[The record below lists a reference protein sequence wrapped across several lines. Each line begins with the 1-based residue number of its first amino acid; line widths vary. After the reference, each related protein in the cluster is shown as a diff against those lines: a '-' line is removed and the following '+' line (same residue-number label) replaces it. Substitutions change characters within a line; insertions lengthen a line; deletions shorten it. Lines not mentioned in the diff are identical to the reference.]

1 MVLKAAKEIV
11 IKGKVHDV
19 GYRLFLLSEAE
30 RLFIEKFDA
39 RNVLADGEQHLVVL
53 VEGAEDKISRFVEFA
68 KASYPP
74 DASVQSVEVRDYGE
88 EVRSIDSFRQSFM
101 VFQLTKI
108 AQAGVSMLGK
118 QDAMLGK
125 QDAMLEKQD
134 AMLEKQDTMLEKM
147 DTMLEKQDAMLEKQ
161 DAMLEKQDAMLEKM
175 DTMLEKQD
183 AMLEKQDAMLEKQD
197 TMLEKMDTM
206 LEKQDE
212 TIKAIKEESEKTRE
226 VVKEE
231 GEKTREVMRE
241 KLVEDVEWVK
251 EEIIGIKA
259 TLSKVKE
266 KVGVD

>member
-1 MVLKAAKEIV
+1 MALKAAKEIV

-39 RNVLADGEQHLVVL
+39 RNVLVDGEQHLVVL

-68 KASYPP
+68 KSSYPP
-74 DASVQSVEVRDYGE
+74 DASVQSVEVRDYGG

-108 AQAGVSMLGK
+108 AQAGVSMLG
-118 QDAMLGK
+118 
-125 QDAMLEKQD
+125 
-134 AMLEKQDTMLEKM
+134 
-147 DTMLEKQDAMLEKQ
+147 
-161 DAMLEKQDAMLEKM
+161 
-175 DTMLEKQD
+175 
-183 AMLEKQDAMLEKQD
+183 KQDAMLEKQD

-241 KLVEDVEWVK
+241 KIVEDVGWVK

>member
-1 MVLKAAKEIV
+1 MALKAAKEIV

-39 RNVLADGEQHLVVL
+39 RNVLVDGEQHLVVL

-68 KASYPP
+68 KSSYPP
-74 DASVQSVEVRDYGE
+74 DASVQSVEVRDYGG

-108 AQAGVSMLGK
+108 AQAGVG
-118 QDAMLGK
+118 MLGK

-134 AMLEKQDTMLEKM
+134 T
-147 DTMLEKQDAMLEKQ
+147 
-161 DAMLEKQDAMLEKM
+161 MLEKM

-212 TIKAIKEESEKTRE
+212 TIKVIKEESEKTRE

>member
-1 MVLKAAKEIV
+1 MEMKAKEIT

-39 RNVLADGEQHLVVL
+39 RNVLINGEQQLIVL
-53 VEGAEDKISRFVEFA
+53 VGGEEEKINRFVEFTE
-68 KASYPP
+68 SNYPSG
-74 DASVQSVEVRDYGE
+74 ASVESVEVKDYGE

-108 AQAGVSMLGK
+108 AQAGVGMLGK

-125 QDAMLEKQD
+125 QDTMLDKMD
-134 AMLEKQDTMLEKM
+134 AMLGKQDTMLDKM
-147 DTMLEKQDAMLEKQ
+147 DA
-161 DAMLEKQDAMLEKM
+161 
-175 DTMLEKQD
+175 
-183 AMLEKQDAMLEKQD
+183 
-197 TMLEKMDTM
+197 M

-212 TIKAIKEESEKTRE
+212 TIKTIKEESGATREVVKDEGEKTREVVEKVSEVVKEESEKTRE
-226 VVKEE
+226 VMKE
-231 GEKTREVMRE
+231 KI
-241 KLVEDVEWVK
+241 VEDVEWVK

-259 TLSKVKE
+259 TLGKVKE

>member
-1 MVLKAAKEIV
+1 MALKAAKEIV

-39 RNVLADGEQHLVVL
+39 RNVLVDGEQHLVVL

-68 KASYPP
+68 KSSYPP
-74 DASVQSVEVRDYGE
+74 DASVQSVEVRDYGG

-108 AQAGVSMLGK
+108 AQAGVGMLG
-118 QDAMLGK
+118 
-125 QDAMLEKQD
+125 
-134 AMLEKQDTMLEKM
+134 
-147 DTMLEKQDAMLEKQ
+147 
-161 DAMLEKQDAMLEKM
+161 
-175 DTMLEKQD
+175 
-183 AMLEKQDAMLEKQD
+183 KQDAMLEKQD

-241 KLVEDVEWVK
+241 KIVEDVEWVK